1 MRCPASP
8 LGRRTPA
15 GSLRAHACHGDAPRT
30 QPPASPSCAD
40 SSPAGSRRYALAMG
54 CLATPAARSSASASN
69 TAARVSAAYSVIA
82 ASSQSM
88 GRSPAE
94 QLRIVRM
101 ARPVGERFVFPERSP
116 FHAWQLCVY
125 RRRSGRRVTRSRRDK
140 RHVVRPVASF
150 GCGAARQRPRTA
162 GVAGRYGPCG
172 HQLHKARRGTVW
184 RGKAWERPRATGG
197 PLRPRGG
204 VAVLASVAR
213 PRRRTTR
220 AARPSAPPRAARYV
234 AVNARRPLLC
244 ARSAP
249 WRVAPWSRD
258 RGS

>member
-1 MRCPASP
+1 MRRQQP
-8 LGRRTPA
+8 RRFQA
-15 GSLRAHACHGDAPRT
+15 LRACYGLSGYSAGPHLSLSLEHRRPRL
-30 QPPASPSCAD
+30 
-40 SSPAGSRRYALAMG
+40 SRILRHRRVVPVDGKEIRLG
-54 CLATPAARSSASASN
+54 SSALRIRRFGECEKVAHE
-69 TAARVSAAYSVIA
+69 AL
-82 ASSQSM
+82 
-88 GRSPAE
+88 GPAE

-125 RRRSGRRVTRSRRDK
+125 RRRSGRRVTRSRRGK

>member
-140 RHVVRPVASF
+140 RHVVGPVASF
-150 GCGAARQRPRTA
+150 GCGAARQRP
-162 GVAGRYGPCG
+162 V
-172 HQLHKARRGTVW
+172 
-184 RGKAWERPRATGG
+184 RPEWQAATGHAAINSQG
-197 PLRPRGG
+197 EAWHGMAWQGVGTTPGNRGAAQTARWCGGSRVCSSTSTPDHSSSSAVSAATSGSLRR
-204 VAVLASVAR
+204 
-213 PRRRTTR
+213 
-220 AARPSAPPRAARYV
+220 
-234 AVNARRPLLC
+234 C
-244 ARSAP
+244 
-249 WRVAPWSRD
+249 
-258 RGS
+258 